1 MRNPP
6 ASTAMENPLK
16 PFRYAL
22 ALGLATA
29 QLTGAALAADI
40 TGAGATFPFPVY
52 SKWAEAYRKETGTG
66 LNYQSI
72 GSGGGIKQIQAKT
85 VDFGATDAPLKG
97 EALTKDGL
105 VQFPTVMGGV
115 VTVVNIP
122 GLEPGKLKLT
132 GELIAEIY
140 AGKITKWS
148 DAKIAKLNE
157 GLKLPDA
164 PITPV
169 YRSDASGTTN
179 IFTTYLSSASEA
191 WKKEFGA
198 ATTISWPAGQGGKGN
213 EGVTATVK
221 QVPNAIGYVESAY
234 AKQNKL
240 AYALIQ
246 NKAGKFPQP
255 DDKAFQ
261 AAAASA
267 DWKSAPGFGIAL
279 TNQGGDDAWPIT
291 AATFILVHKEA
302 ADPAKSAAVLK
313 FFDWAY
319 KNGDKLATVLDY
331 VPLPDSVVAL
341 VKDEWK
347 QIKDKDGR
355 PVLTQ

>member
-1 MRNPP
+1 M
-6 ASTAMENPLK
+6 K
-16 PFRYAL
+16 PFAYAL
-22 ALGLATA
+22 AVGLAAA
-29 QLTGAALAADI
+29 QFATSALAVEI

-52 SKWAEAYRKETGTG
+52 SKWAEAYRKETGTS

-72 GSGGGIKQIQAKT
+72 GSGGGIKQILAKT
-85 VDFGATDAPLKG
+85 VDFGATDAPLKPAQL
-97 EALTKDGL
+97 EKDGL

-115 VTVVNIP
+115 VTVVNIA
-122 GLEPGKLKLT
+122 GVEPGKLHLT
-132 GELIAEIY
+132 GEIIAEIY
-140 AGKITKWS
+140 AGKILKWS
-148 DAKIAKLNE
+148 DAKIAKIND

-164 PITPV
+164 NITPV

-179 IFTTYLSSASEA
+179 IFTTYLSSVSEP

-198 ATTISWPAGQGGKGN
+198 ATTVSWPVGQGGKGN

-221 QVPNAIGYVESAY
+221 QVPNSIGYVESAY

-240 AYALIQ
+240 SYALIE

-267 DWKSAPGFGIAL
+267 DWKSTPGFGIAL
-279 TNQGGDDAWPIT
+279 TNQAGADAWPIT
-291 AATFILVHKEA
+291 AATFILVHKEP
-302 ADPAKSAAVLK
+302 ADAAKSAEVLK

-319 KNGDKLATVLDY
+319 KNGDKLASELDY
-331 VPLPDSVVAL
+331 VPLPDNVVTL
-341 VKDEWK
+341 IHDEWK
-347 QIKDKDGR
+347 TIKSKDGK
-355 PVLTQ
+355 PVFGN

>member
-1 MRNPP
+1 M
-6 ASTAMENPLK
+6 K
-16 PFRYAL
+16 PFAYAL

-29 QLTGAALAADI
+29 QLATSALAADI

-52 SKWAEAYRKETGTG
+52 SKWAEAYRKESGMG

-97 EALTKDGL
+97 PALEKDGL

-115 VTVVNIP
+115 VPVVNIP
-122 GLEPGKLKLT
+122 GVEPGKLKLT
-132 GELIAEIY
+132 GEIVADIY
-140 AGKITKWS
+140 AGKIAKWS
-148 DAKIAKLNE
+148 DARIAKLNE
-157 GLKLPDA
+157 GVKLPDA
-164 PITPV
+164 NITPV

-179 IFTTYLSSASEA
+179 IFTTYLSQVSEP

-198 ATTISWPAGQGGKGN
+198 ATTVSWPVGQGGKGN

-240 AYALIQ
+240 SHTLLQ

-267 DWKSAPGFGIAL
+267 DWKSAPGFGISL
-279 TNQGGDDAWPIT
+279 TDQAGEDAWPIT
-291 AATFILVHKEA
+291 AATFILVYREPADA
-302 ADPAKSAAVLK
+302 AKTADVLK

-319 KNGDKLATVLDY
+319 KNGDKLATDLDY
-331 VPLPDSVVAL
+331 VPLPDAVVGLIHEA
-341 VKDEWK
+341 WK
-347 QIKDKDGR
+347 TIKTKDGK
-355 PVLTQ
+355 PVYNN